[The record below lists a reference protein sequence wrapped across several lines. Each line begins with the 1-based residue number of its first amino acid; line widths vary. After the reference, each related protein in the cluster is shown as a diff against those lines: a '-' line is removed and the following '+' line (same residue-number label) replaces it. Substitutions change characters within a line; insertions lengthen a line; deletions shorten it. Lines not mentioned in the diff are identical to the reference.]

1 MDDIVLSNEL
11 LGDVCEADADM
22 FGTVKWRA
30 QVEVSDV
37 KGEEFGTAER
47 QDAVDHHLD

>member
-1 MDDIVLSNEL
+1 MDEIVLSNEL
-11 LGDVCEADADM
+11 LGDVCEANAEI

-30 QVEVSDV
+30 QVEVADV

-47 QDAVDHHLD
+47 QDAVDNHLD